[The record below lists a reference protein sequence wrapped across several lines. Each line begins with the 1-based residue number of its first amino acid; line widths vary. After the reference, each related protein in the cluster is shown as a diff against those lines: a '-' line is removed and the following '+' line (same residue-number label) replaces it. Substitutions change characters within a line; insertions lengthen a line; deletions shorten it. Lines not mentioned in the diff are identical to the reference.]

1 MSPEPLTL
9 NLSSSQEMYLKTI
22 FLLCEEQKVARVKD
36 IAANLNVTM
45 SSVNGA
51 IKGLTDRG
59 FCRHS
64 RYGYVDLTDEGRN
77 AALAVLDKYR
87 VITRFLHE
95 ILGVER
101 KTADDDACEME
112 HIVSPQ
118 TLDRIGTFLE
128 FIDHCGKDANSWI
141 QHYQTFLNGRLSGE
155 GCPDCEL

>member
-1 MSPEPLTL
+1 MSIDPVVLG
-9 NLSSSQEMYLKTI
+9 LSSSQEMYLKSI

-36 IAANLNVTM
+36 IAASLNVTM

-64 RYGYVDLTDEGRN
+64 RYGYVDLTEEGRET
-77 AALAVLDKYR
+77 ALAVLDKYK
-87 VITRFLHE
+87 VLTRFLHE

-101 KTADDDACEME
+101 KIAEDDACEME

-118 TLDRIGTFLE
+118 TLDRIGTFLD
-128 FIDHCGKDANSWI
+128 FIDRSGKSAGGWV
-141 QHYQTFLNGRLSGE
+141 QEYQAFLRSQLDGE
-155 GCPDCEL
+155 AEV